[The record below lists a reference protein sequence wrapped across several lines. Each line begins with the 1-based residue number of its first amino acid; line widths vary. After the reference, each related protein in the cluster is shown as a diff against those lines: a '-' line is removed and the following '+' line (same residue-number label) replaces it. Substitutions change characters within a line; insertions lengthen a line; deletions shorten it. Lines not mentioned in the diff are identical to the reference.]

1 MTSLSRPASAPES
14 NGALSRRRVLQL
26 AGAGAAAIAFPAF
39 AAYPDKTIKIV
50 VTFAAG
56 GASDIVGRVVGEH
69 LARKLGQAVIIDNR
83 PGAGGS
89 VGGSAVAQ
97 APADGYTL
105 MLSNSTPI
113 SIGPFALEKQP
124 YDPLADFTHIASIG
138 SAPCVVMANPS
149 TGINTIVDLE
159 NAARKSGQLQFGSG
173 GPASIG
179 HIYGE
184 LMMRTMG
191 IKLGHVPYRGGA
203 PMTTDLIS
211 GVIPIGIDVVTAFVP
226 FFKNGQIRPLAV
238 TSAQRSPLVPD
249 VPTVVEAGYR
259 KLVLDNFFGIT
270 GPKNM
275 PADIVAR
282 INAATNEVLAQ
293 PEIKQRLLE
302 LGVTP
307 TPGTP
312 AQFTGFVRDQVG
324 TLAPLVKTIRVT
336 L

>member
-1 MTSLSRPASAPES
+1 MRTPSTLAHP
-14 NGALSRRRVLQL
+14 LTRRQCLRAV
-26 AGAGAAAIAFPAF
+26 AGGAATLALPAF
-39 AAYPDKTIKIV
+39 AAYPEKPIRIV

-56 GASDIVGRVVGEH
+56 GASDIVARVVGEQ
-69 LARKLGQAVIIDNR
+69 LGKKLGQAVIVDNR

-89 VGGSAVAQ
+89 VGGTNVVQS
-97 APADGYTL
+97 PADGYTL
-105 MLSNSTPI
+105 MLSNSTPV

-138 SAPCVVMANPS
+138 TAPCVVMSNPA

-159 NAARKSGQLQFGSG
+159 NAARKAEKAGAVMQFGSG

-184 LMMRTMG
+184 LMLRNMG
-191 IKLGHVPYRGGA
+191 LKMTHVPYRGGA

-226 FFKNGQIRPLAV
+226 YFKSGQIRPLAV

-249 VPTVVEAGYR
+249 VPTVLEHGYR
-259 KLVLDNFFGIT
+259 KLVLDNFFGLS
-270 GPKNM
+270 GPAKM
-275 PADIVAR
+275 PADLVAS
-282 INAATNEVLAQ
+282 INKACNEVLAQ
-293 PEIKQRLLE
+293 PEIVKRLLE
-302 LGVTP
+302 LGVT
-307 TPGTP
+307 TSPGSP
-312 AQFTGFVRDQVG
+312 AAFNGFVKDQVNA
-324 TLAPLVKTIRVT
+324 LSPLVKSIRVT